1 MFTAQWLFVHD
12 VRVSIMHARPQHR
25 VGALQDGTE
34 GHLWARREVSDRA
47 DVAGDVFLAT
57 GHGGSTGA
65 WEISWEQ
72 VRWPDGFNMDSDM
85 D

>member
-1 MFTAQWLFVHD
+1 MFTTQWLFVHD

-34 GHLWARREVSDRA
+34 GHLRARREVSDRA
-47 DVAGDVFLAT
+47 DVA
-57 GHGGSTGA
+57 GSTGA